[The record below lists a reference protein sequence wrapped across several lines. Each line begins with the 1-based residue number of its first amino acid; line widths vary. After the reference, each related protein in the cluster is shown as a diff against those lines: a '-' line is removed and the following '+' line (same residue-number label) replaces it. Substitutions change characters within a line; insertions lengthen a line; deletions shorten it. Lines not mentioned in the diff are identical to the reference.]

1 MPKAVKTVTGY
12 VKRIAKIPRN
22 RREIVVF
29 RGHPDKSYALLPSV
43 LRSTHN
49 KRREHLFVRELIAE
63 HPQEF
68 QSDQTMLERLARM
81 QHYSLPTRLLDL
93 TANPLVALYF
103 ACSEQPRKPAEVMIL
118 TVSKNLIKYYD
129 SDTASC
135 IANLAQLSPLEKR
148 RINPTA
154 LQATFNNATQVQRL
168 VQFVREE
175 KPYFKPEIVAAD
187 LSKALFVKP
196 KFNSRR
202 IAAQAGA
209 FLLFG
214 LRNDLASQ
222 PERGI
227 TIERISIAAADKVG
241 ILKELA
247 ILGFNEST
255 LFPEIESAARHIR
268 SRV

>member
-1 MPKAVKTVTGY
+1 
-12 VKRIAKIPRN
+12 
-22 RREIVVF
+22 
-29 RGHPDKSYALLPSV
+29 
-43 LRSTHN
+43 
-49 KRREHLFVRELIAE
+49 VRDLIAE

-68 QSDQTMLERLARM
+68 QTDGTMLERLARM

-103 ACSEQPRKPAEVMIL
+103 ACRDDQKKKGEVVVL
-118 TVSKNLIKYYD
+118 TIKKTLIKYFD

-135 IANLAQLSPLEKR
+135 IANLAQLSPLEKKK
-148 RINPTA
+148 IDLTLAPES
-154 LQATFNNATQVQRL
+154 FNETMEVLRL

-175 KPYFKPEIVAAD
+175 KPYFTATVRPAD
-187 LSKALFVKP
+187 LAKALFVKP

-214 LRNDLASQ
+214 IRSDLATQ
-222 PERGI
+222 PESGIAIDRI
-227 TIERISIAAADKVG
+227 TIHAGDKAA